1 MERLQKMSSFRFVS
15 TVSPNVVGS
24 FGFKKVDTNTVTDID
39 GNVYSTVKLG
49 NQYWMQENL
58 KVTKLNDGT
67 PIPEVIDN
75 TDWSNLS
82 SIGRYSRWGQIYNG
96 YATQSNKLAPAGWH
110 VPTTSD
116 WNILLSQQWPP
127 AQFLMETSGFNA
139 TRCGYRDSNGEIL
152 GGYVDFSYWGD
163 DLYYYYWCQWYND
176 VFRYGGPG
184 DDPRNGRELRCIKD

>member
-1 MERLQKMSSFRFVS
+1 MSSFRFVS

-82 SIGRYSRWGQIYNG
+82 SIGRYPQWGQIYNG
-96 YATQSNKLAPAGWH
+96 YAIQSNKLAPAGWH
-110 VPTTSD
+110 VGTTSD
-116 WNILLSQQWPP
+116 WNILLSQQSPVAP
-127 AQFLMETSGFNA
+127 FLMETSGFNA
-139 TRCGYRDSNGEIL
+139 THCGIRYPDGHINTSWHYN
-152 GGYVDFSYWGD
+152 YWDISMKFYMWYDWSTEVSINSTD
-163 DLYYYYWCQWYND
+163 DKR
-176 VFRYGGPG
+176 VGMVV
-184 DDPRNGRELRCIKD
+184 RCIKD